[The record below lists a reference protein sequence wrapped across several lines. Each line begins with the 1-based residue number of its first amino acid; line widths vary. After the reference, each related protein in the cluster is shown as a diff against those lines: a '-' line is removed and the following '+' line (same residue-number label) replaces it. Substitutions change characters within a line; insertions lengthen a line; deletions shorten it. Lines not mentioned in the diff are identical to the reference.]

1 MFDASKPIIL
11 VPFIEDD
18 AELCALYVSNKPLF
32 WITILDPA
40 SKVQFIIIDGAHRW
54 VVSLELHLECVYA
67 VAMRPEI
74 SVSEMV
80 HTQTDTRVLTV
91 F

>member
-1 MFDASKPIIL
+1 M
-11 VPFIEDD
+11 PFIEDD
-18 AELCALYVSNKPLF
+18 TELCDLYDSNKPLF
-32 WITILDPA
+32 WITVLDPT

-54 VVSLELHLECVYA
+54 VVSLELKLECVYA
-67 VAMRPEI
+67 VTMRPEI

-80 HTQTDTRVLTV
+80 HPHTDTRVLTV